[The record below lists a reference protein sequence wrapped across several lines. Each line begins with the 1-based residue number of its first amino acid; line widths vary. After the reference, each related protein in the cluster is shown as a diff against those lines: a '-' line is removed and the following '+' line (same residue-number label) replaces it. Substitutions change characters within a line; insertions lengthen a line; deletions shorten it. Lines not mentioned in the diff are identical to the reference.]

1 MKLDPF
7 KNIILLS
14 SELDPQASEERVEH
28 RAPGVSNP
36 LPDSVMGAWNWAP
49 KPEKTGYCS

>member
-28 RAPGVSNP
+28 RPPGVSNP
-36 LPDSVMGAWNWAP
+36 LPDSDGGLELGSQAR
-49 KPEKTGYCS
+49 EDR